1 MPTPAEH
8 TTPVRGQAGL
18 SARVAALRMCNF
30 VAGGLTSIMVA
41 RLLGPYDRGLWAV
54 ALLVGGLVALGSELG
69 VSSAVLY
76 FSRRD
81 RCGDMG
87 VATSAGLLVLATSSL
102 AVVGASLAAR
112 LGLLPFVAAVPAG
125 ALFAALVAGVPANVT
140 AVSRQALLAS
150 GDLLGAAWSQTLQ
163 LVSVLLLTGGALVFV
178 GRDVVIVLL
187 AYLAAQVLVTQATL
201 FRLRRRGQ
209 IHRPRVSTMR
219 SLLAYGV
226 QAHVGTVALFLAY
239 RFDILLVNYFLG
251 PAAAGVYSVAL
262 TLSEALRA
270 IPEAGQM
277 AIYARTAADGHL
289 PVVGSMT
296 RMILVATGAGSVL
309 VAGLNFW
316 LVPLVFGVAFAPASL
331 AFVALVP
338 GLAGLAVSYTVSPLL
353 VLRGRIRATSASA
366 VASLMLMIAL
376 DLVMIPRWGI
386 LGAAAA
392 SSAAYCALAILQVRV
407 IQRDGP
413 LLLRQLLPGRGDVA
427 MLVSELGLR
436 LGPWRK
442 ASR

>member
-1 MPTPAEH
+1 
-8 TTPVRGQAGL
+8 
-18 SARVAALRMCNF
+18 
-30 VAGGLTSIMVA
+30 
-41 RLLGPYDRGLWAV
+41 
-54 ALLVGGLVALGSELG
+54 
-69 VSSAVLY
+69 
-76 FSRRD
+76 
-81 RCGDMG
+81 
-87 VATSAGLLVLATSSL
+87 
-102 AVVGASLAAR
+102 
-112 LGLLPFVAAVPAG
+112 
-125 ALFAALVAGVPANVT
+125 
-140 AVSRQALLAS
+140 
-150 GDLLGAAWSQTLQ
+150 
-163 LVSVLLLTGGALVFV
+163 
-178 GRDVVIVLL
+178 
-187 AYLAAQVLVTQATL
+187 
-201 FRLRRRGQ
+201 
-209 IHRPRVSTMR
+209 
-219 SLLAYGV
+219 
-226 QAHVGTVALFLAY
+226 
-239 RFDILLVNYFLG
+239 
-251 PAAAGVYSVAL
+251 
-262 TLSEALRA
+262 
-270 IPEAGQM
+270 M

-289 PVVGSMT
+289 PVVGSMA